1 MTAST
6 ASWSRTELD
15 MSEDT
20 SPSPPQNFIRQ
31 IVAADVKA
39 GRYPTIVTRFPPE
52 PNGYLHLG
60 NAKAFCINF
69 GIAEEFGGRC
79 HLRMD
84 DTNPEK
90 EETEY
95 VESIIE
101 DIRWMGY
108 DWGEHL
114 YYASDY
120 FGQLC
125 DLAIKLIEDG
135 KAYVCELDQESWKE
149 YRGIPSRPGKESPF
163 RNRPVEKNV
172 DLFNRMR
179 AGEFEEGSY
188 VLRAKIDMASP
199 NLHLRDPA
207 LYRVKKVHHHR
218 TGDDWCIYPMYD
230 YAHAISDAI
239 EGITHSLCS
248 IEFEVH
254 RPLYDWCIENTDV
267 FESHQYEFAR
277 LNVSYIV
284 TGKRY
289 LRELVQGRHVSGWD
303 DPRMPTIRG
312 MRRRGYTPDAIKA
325 FLEEVGVTKYNSL
338 TDFALLEHHV
348 RQDLN
353 ERTNRVMG
361 VLDPVRLIIENYPE
375 GQVEHLPAANHPSN
389 PEAGTREIPFSGEL
403 FIEREDFMEDAPRKF
418 RRLTVGREVR
428 LRYGYFVTCTG
439 FEKDADTGEITEV
452 RCTYDPGTRAATLPT
467 VAKSRVP
474 SIGCRPGMP
483 SMPKFGF
490 IDRLFTKENILDDS
504 DGIPWVEHLN
514 PDSLATV
521 QAKVEPSLAEAAP
534 GTGFQFERK
543 GYFTV
548 DTLDSGPGRLV
559 FNRTATL
566 RDTWARKAARSKGI

>member
-1 MTAST
+1 MEIDMSDDAST
-6 ASWSRTELD
+6 RT
-15 MSEDT
+15 S
-20 SPSPPQNFIRQ
+20 QNFIRQ
-31 IVAADVKA
+31 IVTADVKA

-95 VESIIE
+95 VDSIIE

-120 FGQLC
+120 FGRLHE
-125 DLAIKLIEDG
+125 LAVKLIEDG
-135 KAYVCELDQESWKE
+135 KAYVCDLDQETWKD
-149 YRGIPSRPGKESPF
+149 YRGVPSRPGKESPF
-163 RNRPVEKNV
+163 RARSVEENL
-172 DLFNRMR
+172 DLFARMT
-179 AGEFEEGSY
+179 AGEFEEGSH

-199 NLHLRDPA
+199 NIHLRDPA

-254 RPLYDWCIENTDV
+254 RPLYDWCIENTGV

-277 LNVSYIV
+277 LNVTYMV

-289 LRELVQGRHVSGWD
+289 LRELVQGNHVSGWD

-312 MRRRGYTPDAIKA
+312 MRRRGYTPVAIKS

-353 ERTNRVMG
+353 ETTNRVMG
-361 VLDPVRLIIENYPE
+361 VLDPIKLVIENYPE
-375 GQVEHLPAANHPSN
+375 GEEEELPAANHPSN
-389 PEAGTREIPFSGEL
+389 PEAGRRKIPFSREL
-403 FIEREDFMEDAPRKF
+403 YIEREDFMEDAPGKF

-428 LRYGYFVTCTG
+428 LRYAYFVTCTG
-439 FEKDADTGEITEV
+439 FGKDPQSGEITEV
-452 RCTYDPGTRAATLPT
+452 RCTYDPATRGGDSPDGRKVKGTIHW
-467 VAKSRVP
+467 VSAKHALDAEVRLY
-474 SIGCRPGMP
+474 
-483 SMPKFGF
+483 
-490 IDRLFTKENILDDS
+490 DRLFAKEDILDES
-504 DGIPWVEHLN
+504 DGIPWIAHLN
-514 PDSLATV
+514 QDSLETV
-521 QAKVEPSLAEAAP
+521 QAKVEPGLAEAPVGAA
-534 GTGFQFERK
+534 FQFERK
-543 GYFTV
+543 GYFVVDTV
-548 DTLDSGPGRLV
+548 DSVPGKPV

-566 RDTWARKAARSKGI
+566 RDTWSKKARG